1 MQRVVFMGTPDYATT
16 IFKALVESSDYEVV
30 GLFTQEDKKV
40 GRKQVL
46 TPPHIK
52 KFVLDE
58 GLDIDVFQPKS
69 LKDEGVVEILKAL
82 KPDFIVVAAY
92 GQILPKSVL
101 DIAVCIN
108 LHASILPK
116 YRGASP
122 IQDAVKNGDMFS
134 GVTAMLMEEGLDSGD
149 ILGISY
155 LGISG
160 KDAPTVFYQLADLA
174 STLTIEILNNFE
186 SINPIRQNSLKK
198 SYSKQLTKSDGEV
211 DFVYAVK
218 RYQKYLAYIY
228 WPGIYLSSGLKLKDI
243 EIKNEKTSHKKGEI
257 LAIEKEFIVVGCE
270 SGEIV
275 IKSVQPE
282 SKKQMNVVD
291 YIRGKRLVVGDSLF

>member
-1 MQRVVFMGTPDYATT
+1 MGTPDYATT
-16 IFKALVESSDYEVV
+16 IFKVLVQSSDFEVV

-52 KFVLDE
+52 RFVLDE
-58 GLDIDVFQPKS
+58 GLDIDIYQPKS
-69 LKDEGVVEILKAL
+69 LKDEKVVEILNSL

-92 GQILPKSVL
+92 GQILPRSVL

-122 IQDAVKNGDMFS
+122 IQDAVKNGDRFS

-155 LGISG
+155 LDIEG

-174 STLTIEILNNFE
+174 STLTIDVLKNYE

-198 SYSKQLTKSDGEV
+198 SYSKKIKKVDGKV
-211 DFVYAVK
+211 DFTDAK
-218 RYQKYLAYIY
+218 RLYQKYLAYKF
-228 WPGIYLSSGLKLKDI
+228 WPEVYLSSGLKLKDI
-243 EIKNEKTSHKKGEI
+243 ELKDEKVPHKRGEI
-257 LAIEKEFIVVGCE
+257 LSMGKDFIVVGCE
-270 SGEIV
+270 SGELV
-275 IKSVQPE
+275 IKSVQPN

-291 YIRGKRLVVGDSLF
+291 YIRGKRLSVGDSLF